1 MTDAPIEL
9 FEFKVSGAGLATY
22 TYTSSEQDYVGSTEP
37 GGTEYTWSA
46 IPIGRS
52 SIQTNGSVVR
62 DNIKISFAIDN
73 PLIQEFLKVTP
84 DYLILLT
91 VYTVRPSGTFVAYKG
106 RLAALSADVDRIDMT
121 FESLY
126 TTLKQT
132 GLRENYQRSCR
143 FMLYDKETGRG
154 CQVDKPFYRQV
165 LTVSAMDNFTMTVDT
180 PVPDPKYFEG
190 GMVQHDNYIDATV
203 QARGILEVADT
214 KYKLTSR
221 WPWLV
226 QALLA
231 SPTGTVDLSFYPG
244 CDRSLGMCKTRFD
257 NAKNFGGFPYIPTK
271 NPFSG
276 NKLG

>member
-9 FEFKVSGAGLATY
+9 FEFKVSGAYSATY
-22 TYTSSEQDYVGSTEP
+22 QYTSSEQDYVEFGN
-37 GGTEYTWSA
+37 TWSA

-91 VYTVRPSGTFVAYKG
+91 VYTVRPSGAFVAYKG

-143 FMLYDKETGRG
+143 FMLYDKETSRG
-154 CQVDKPFYRQV
+154 CQVNKHFYRQV
-165 LTVSAMDNFTMTVDT
+165 LTVSAMDNFTMTVDS

-190 GMVQHDNYIDATV
+190 GMVQHDDYIKATV

-226 QALLA
+226 QALLD
-231 SPTGTVDLSFYPG
+231 SPTGTVDLAFYPG
-244 CDRSLGMCKTRFD
+244 CDRSLDMCKTRFD